1 MSQNVRILIVE
12 DNAAYAKSL
21 QEIIEASE
29 GMECIGRHATAVA
42 CRRAFE
48 QESPPQADII
58 LLDLKLPD
66 HNGLTLVPL
75 LRERA
80 PAAAIVVLTSNDD
93 YRTVLEAIKL
103 GVVGYVLKDTPVAE
117 LRRIIREVHEGGSV
131 IDPQLSR
138 YVLKAFQ
145 GAGGESSAVSPLSP
159 LSQRE
164 RDVLE
169 LMAQG
174 YVKKEV
180 AEALG
185 ISYSSVALYTSNIY
199 EKLQV
204 PNVAAAVATAI
215 RKGLI

>member
-1 MSQNVRILIVE
+1 MNEELSILIVE
-12 DNAAYAKSL
+12 DNASYARSL
-21 QEIIEASE
+21 QEIVDFTE
-29 GMECIGRHATAVA
+29 GMQFVGRHATAGS
-42 CRRAFE
+42 CRKAFE
-48 QESPPQADII
+48 RDPPPEADII

-66 HNGLTLVPL
+66 DEGLSLVPL
-75 LRERA
+75 IKKRA
-80 PAAAIVVLTSNDD
+80 PDTNIVVLTSNDD

-138 YVLKAFQ
+138 FVLQALQ
-145 GAGGESSAVSPLSP
+145 GADEEGAEISPLSD
-159 LSQRE
+159 RE
-164 RDVLE
+164 REVLE

-180 AEALG
+180 AEKLN
-185 ISYSSVALYTSNIY
+185 ISYSAVALYTSNIY

>member
-21 QEIIEASE
+21 HEVIGASE
-29 GMECIGRHATAVA
+29 GMECIGRHASAGA
-42 CRRAFE
+42 CRHAFE
-48 QESPPQADII
+48 QETPPGADII

-66 HNGLTLVPL
+66 HGGLTLVPL

-80 PAAAIVVLTSNDD
+80 PDAAIVVLTSDDD

-117 LRRIIREVHEGGSV
+117 LRRNIREVHEGGSV

-145 GAGGESSAVSPLSP
+145 DTEEESSQVSPLSE
-159 LSQRE
+159 RE

-185 ISYSSVALYTSNIY
+185 ISYSTVALYTSNIY

-215 RKGLI
+215 RKGII

>member
-12 DNAAYAKSL
+12 DNASYARSL
-21 QEIIEASE
+21 QEIIGASE
-29 GMECIGRHATAVA
+29 AMECVGRHATVGS

-48 QESPPQADII
+48 QDTPPEADII

-66 HNGLTLVPL
+66 GGGLSLVPFL
-75 LRERA
+75 KQRA
-80 PAAAIVVLTSNDD
+80 PDTSIVVLTSKDD

-117 LRRIIREVHEGGSV
+117 LRRIIREVYEGGSV

-138 YVLKAFQ
+138 FVLRAFQ
-145 GAGGESSAVSPLSP
+145 DEVMIESDPLSE
-159 LSQRE
+159 RE
-164 RDVLE
+164 REVLE

-174 YVKKEV
+174 HVKKEV
-180 AEALG
+180 ADKLG
-185 ISYSSVALYTSNIY
+185 ISYSAVALYTSNIY

-215 RKGLI
+215 RRGLI

>member
-1 MSQNVRILIVE
+1 MRILIVE

-21 QEIIEASE
+21 QEIIEVSE
-29 GMECIGRHATAVA
+29 GMESVGRHATVGA
-42 CRRAFE
+42 CRHAFE
-48 QESPPQADII
+48 QETPPEADII

-66 HNGLTLVPL
+66 GDGLSLVPL
-75 LRERA
+75 LQKRA
-80 PAAAIVVLTSNDD
+80 PDANIVVLTTNDN
-93 YRTVLEAIKL
+93 YRTVLDAIKL

-138 YVLKAFQ
+138 YVLKALLN
-145 GAGGESSAVSPLSP
+145 GEKDGSNGDGTLTD
-159 LSQRE
+159 RE

-169 LMAQG
+169 LMAHG
-174 YVKKEV
+174 FVKKEV
-180 AEALG
+180 ADKLG
-185 ISYSSVALYTSNIY
+185 ISYSAVALYTSNIY
-199 EKLQV
+199 EKLKV

>member
-1 MSQNVRILIVE
+1 MNEKVRILIVE

-21 QEIIEASE
+21 REIIGVSE
-29 GMECIGRHATAVA
+29 GMECIDRHATAGA

-48 QESPPQADII
+48 QETPPDADII

-66 HNGLTLVPL
+66 GDGLSLVPL

-80 PAAAIVVLTSNDD
+80 PDSNIVVLTSNDD

-138 YVLKAFQ
+138 FVLKAFQ
-145 GAGGESSAVSPLSP
+145 GADKEGLEISPLSD
-159 LSQRE
+159 RE
-164 RDVLE
+164 RQVLE

-180 AEALG
+180 AEKLE
-185 ISYSSVALYTSNIY
+185 ISYSAVALYTSNIY

>member
-1 MSQNVRILIVE
+1 MTEIVRILIVE
-12 DNAAYAKSL
+12 DNAAYARSL
-21 QEIIEASE
+21 QEIIGATA
-29 GMECIGRHATAVA
+29 GMLCIGRHATVGS

-48 QESPPQADII
+48 QDKPPEADII

-66 HNGLTLVPL
+66 GGGLSMVPL
-75 LRERA
+75 LRQRA
-80 PAAAIVVLTSNDD
+80 PNAGIVVLTSNDD

-145 GAGGESSAVSPLSP
+145 DEVIIESDPLSK
-159 LSQRE
+159 RE
-164 RDVLE
+164 REVLE

-180 AEALG
+180 AEKLG
-185 ISYSSVALYTSNIY
+185 ISYSAVALYTSNIY

>member
-1 MSQNVRILIVE
+1 MSENVRILIVE
-12 DNAAYAKSL
+12 DNAAYARSL
-21 QEIIEASE
+21 QEIIGASE
-29 GMECIGRHATAVA
+29 GMECIGRHATVGS
-42 CRRAFE
+42 CRRALE
-48 QESPPQADII
+48 QDKPPEVDII

-66 HNGLTLVPL
+66 GDGLSMVPL
-75 LRERA
+75 FMQRVPDA
-80 PAAAIVVLTSNDD
+80 GIVVLTSNDD

-145 GAGGESSAVSPLSP
+145 DEVIIASDPLSK
-159 LSQRE
+159 RE
-164 RDVLE
+164 REVLE
-169 LMAQG
+169 LLAQG

-180 AEALG
+180 AEKLG
-185 ISYSSVALYTSNIY
+185 ISYGAVALYTSNIY

>member
-1 MSQNVRILIVE
+1 MSEKVRILIVE
-12 DNAAYAKSL
+12 DNVAYAKSL
-21 QEIIEASE
+21 QEIIGASD
-29 GMECIGRHATAVA
+29 GLDCIGRYATARA
-42 CRRAFE
+42 CRAAFE
-48 QESPPQADII
+48 EEVPPAADII

-66 HNGLTLVPL
+66 GDGLSLVPL
-75 LRERA
+75 LRERT
-80 PAAAIVVLTSNDD
+80 PNTNIVVLTSNDD
-93 YRTVLEAIKL
+93 YRRVLEAIKL

-117 LRRIIREVHEGGSV
+117 LRRIIREVHDGGSV

-138 YVLKAFQ
+138 FVLKAFQ
-145 GAGGESSAVSPLSP
+145 GAGVDGSEADPLSD
-159 LSQRE
+159 RE
-164 RDVLE
+164 RAVLE

-180 AEALG
+180 AEKLE
-185 ISYSSVALYTSNIY
+185 ISYSAVALYTSNIY

>member
-1 MSQNVRILIVE
+1 MSQKVRLLIVE
-12 DNAAYAKSL
+12 DNATYAKSL
-21 QEIIEASE
+21 QEIIAASE
-29 GMECIGRHATAVA
+29 DMECIGRHATAGA
-42 CRRAFE
+42 CRDAFE
-48 QESPPQADII
+48 QDAPPEADII
-58 LLDLKLPD
+58 LLDLKLPGGS
-66 HNGLTLVPL
+66 GLSLVPL

-80 PAAAIVVLTSNDD
+80 PDMNIVVLTSNDD

-145 GAGGESSAVSPLSP
+145 GAEEESSDASPLSE
-159 LSQRE
+159 RE
-164 RDVLE
+164 REVLE

-180 AEALG
+180 AEKLE
-185 ISYSSVALYTSNIY
+185 ISYSAVALYTSNIY

-204 PNVAAAVATAI
+204 PNVAAAVAKAI
-215 RKGLI
+215 RQGLI

>member
-1 MSQNVRILIVE
+1 MSENVRIMIVE
-12 DNAAYAKSL
+12 DNTAYARSL
-21 QEIIEASE
+21 QEIIGASE
-29 GMECIGRHATAVA
+29 GMLCIGRHATVGS

-48 QESPPQADII
+48 QGKPPEVDII

-66 HNGLTLVPL
+66 GTGLSLVPIF
-75 LRERA
+75 RQRVPDA
-80 PAAAIVVLTSNDD
+80 GIVALTSNDD

-145 GAGGESSAVSPLSP
+145 DEVIVESDPLSD
-159 LSQRE
+159 RE
-164 RDVLE
+164 RQVLE

-180 AEALG
+180 AEKLG
-185 ISYSSVALYTSNIY
+185 ISYSAVALYTSNIY

-204 PNVAAAVATAI
+204 PNVAAAVASAI